1 MAAGPNQILPLCDLN
16 HDSDM
21 CGANTVVRHWA
32 EQGQQ
37 AAAKVDILNRQ
48 ESGVLSVKLI

>member
-1 MAAGPNQILPLCDLN
+1 MAAGPNQVLPLCDLN
-16 HDSDM
+16 HDGDM
-21 CGANTVVRHWA
+21 CGANAVVRHWA

-37 AAAKVDILNRQ
+37 AAAKVDIPNRQ